1 MNWLI
6 AGGER
11 VPNSWVIPFDEPINA
26 ASVEALDSSRVY
38 AVRSSANVEDS
49 SIASFAGQFQ
59 SELDVPFA
67 EIVAAVERVRASG
80 RSDRVVAYADHL
92 GTSEEIAVS
101 VMIQPMVTPVV
112 SGVAFSRNPITGLNE
127 VVVEAV
133 SGRGDRLVD
142 DGMTPDRWIHRW
154 GSWIER
160 PDSQL
165 ISAEVVAEVV
175 ASTERM
181 AEAYG
186 SPIDLE
192 WVWDGELVWWVQ
204 LRPITGLEEV
214 SIYSSRI
221 SREVMP
227 GMIKPL
233 VWSVN
238 VPMVN
243 QAWVDL
249 FTEAIG
255 PNDIRPET
263 LAKSFAYRSYFNMG
277 AIGDIFELLGMPRD
291 SLELL
296 LGLPAGDDQP
306 KFKPSAATMK
316 LLPRMLRMGLGKS
329 RYGKTIAAEVRSL
342 RGAYRKFEIED
353 LSNRSDSALL
363 SDVRALSDIGVRSA
377 YANIVTPLLAN
388 LHNALLR
395 KRLAGAGFDPES
407 IDIGDTA
414 TLEDVNPNPH
424 LDALSAAL
432 AALDSDT
439 VDEIRRNG
447 MTALPEELRV
457 QFEDFLGRFGHLSA
471 SGNDFSVVPW
481 RETPDAVVM
490 MALDHVATHG
500 DAKRQSWDDIEHEL
514 SAVMRPLLRSLR
526 NRTHQFIEHR
536 EDVSFT
542 YTYGYGLFRVYFLEI
557 GRRLVARGLLKY
569 ADDVMY
575 LYLDEVR
582 NALLGR
588 SASTAFD
595 ELVRQ
600 RRDEMAALEDVVM
613 PEIIYGDDFVP
624 TRTELSHEALE
635 GIPTSRGHHRGTL
648 RIVRDTADFGKV
660 GPGDVIAIPYS
671 DVGWTPLFARAGA
684 VVAEAGGMLSH
695 SSIVAREY
703 RIPCVVS
710 VPGATR
716 LPDGA
721 TVVVDGYAGS
731 VVVEEGS
738 ET

>member
-1 MNWLI
+1 M
-6 AGGER
+6 
-11 VPNSWVIPFDEPINA
+11 
-26 ASVEALDSSRVY
+26 LDGSLLY

-49 SIASFAGQFQ
+49 SVASYAGQFV
-59 SELDVPFA
+59 SELDVPVHD
-67 EIVAAVERVRASG
+67 VAAAAARVRASG
-80 RSDRVVAYADHL
+80 RSERVAAYADHL
-92 GTSEEIAVS
+92 GSDDDIAVS
-101 VMIQPMVTPVV
+101 VMIQAMVNPIV

-133 SGRGDRLVD
+133 AGRGDRLVD

-154 GSWIER
+154 GSWVER
-160 PDSQL
+160 PESAL
-165 ISAEVVAEVV
+165 INDDTVSEIVAATV
-175 ASTERM
+175 RM
-181 AEAYG
+181 AIAYEA
-186 SPIDLE
+186 PIDLE
-192 WVWDGELVWWVQ
+192 WVWDGEQVWWVQ

-214 SIYSSRI
+214 SIYSNRI

-255 PNDIRPET
+255 PNNIRPET
-263 LAKSFAYRSYFNMG
+263 LAKSFSYRSYFNMG
-277 AIGDIFELLGMPRD
+277 AIGEIFELLGMPRD

-296 LGLPAGDDQP
+296 LGLPAGLEQP

-316 LLPRMLRMGLGKS
+316 LLPRMLRMGARKS
-329 RYGKTIAAEVRSL
+329 RYGRSVTAEVRYL
-342 RGAYRKFEIED
+342 RAAYGKFDVDE
-353 LSNRSDSALL
+353 LASRPDSALL
-363 SDVRALSDIGVRSA
+363 SDVRALSDIGIRAA

-388 LHNALLR
+388 MHNGLLR
-395 KRLAGAGFDPES
+395 KRLRSAGLDPES
-407 IDIGDTA
+407 IDIGGTA
-414 TLEDVNPNPH
+414 ELAELNPNVH
-424 LDALSAAL
+424 LDELSAAL
-432 AALDSDT
+432 EKLDDGTIGAIKRDGMVAAPD
-439 VDEIRRNG
+439 
-447 MTALPEELRV
+447 ELRA
-457 QFEDFLGRFGHLSA
+457 QFNDFIDRFGHLSA

-481 RETPDAVVM
+481 RETPDVVVKL
-490 MALDHVATHG
+490 ALDHAATHG
-500 DAKRQSWDDIEHEL
+500 DAQRRSWSAIEPEL

-526 NRTHQFIEHR
+526 DRTREFIEHR
-536 EDVSFT
+536 ENVSFT

-557 GRRLVARGLLKY
+557 GRRLVDRGLLDT

-582 NALLGR
+582 SALLGQPVE
-588 SASTAFD
+588 TLPLD
-595 ELVRQ
+595 LVRS
-600 RRDEMAALEDVVM
+600 RRKDMESLEDVVM

-624 TRTELSHEALE
+624 TRVDERAGALA
-635 GIPTSRGHHRGTL
+635 GIPTSRGHHRGSL
-648 RIVRDTADFGKV
+648 RVVRDTGDFGKV

-710 VPGATR
+710 VAGATR

-721 TVVVDGYAGS
+721 TVVVDGYAGTI
-731 VVVEEGS
+731 VVEAESS
-738 ET
+738 E